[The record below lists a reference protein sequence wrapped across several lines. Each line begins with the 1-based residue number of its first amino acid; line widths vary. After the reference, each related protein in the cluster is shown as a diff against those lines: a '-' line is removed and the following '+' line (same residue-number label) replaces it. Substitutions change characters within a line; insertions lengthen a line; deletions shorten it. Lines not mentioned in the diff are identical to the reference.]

1 MKRIVVLLVVSLGWV
16 VPSAQAQFVVSNSA
30 PHNNPAAL
38 VQNVLLG
45 PTVPFIPSWPPQPNS
60 VQIGRFT
67 GGITAGIG
75 IDTGIVIISGNATD
89 AVAGQPFNTGFGPT
103 PDADLGNM
111 LNAIGSGGF
120 AINDKAVIEF
130 DFVATGDSLS
140 FEYVFASY
148 EYQSYTCSGFND
160 PFGFFLTGPGING
173 VTGISTVN
181 LAAVPNTNPPIPV
194 AVNTLNSGV
203 PSGGNP
209 AACLAANPNF
219 VATAQYFVNNVPVTG
234 VNATGHTTVLRARAA
249 VVCGNIYRMK
259 LAVADVSDGALHSM
273 AFIKARSFQTPSIQ
287 ITTRTNAGSSFTD
300 SLSVEG
306 CAPTYLKARKS
317 GNLNDQ
323 LVIHFAKSGTAV
335 QGIDYVPFP
344 DSLVVAPGILED
356 SIAVQFIDDGV
367 LEPLETLILT
377 TPLITTPCFTFPSQV
392 IQFNIRD
399 RTPLVPQINL
409 LSGSDTVD
417 CYGSYIHFEGTW
429 SGGDGITGGAW
440 ETGSQ
445 NMLRWDTIV
454 ENTTYYLY
462 VWDECS
468 ADSVVDSLTIYLRD
482 ADPIQTSY
490 DSLFTCYTGDSVVL
504 RPHYGGGTGPL
515 NFAWEDGNTDTVRG
529 VAVQNTQYHRYTVTD
544 VCGLSKTD
552 SILVFL
558 PPPVVASFGWLED
571 FNVQLGVRMSNFSQN
586 AVQFFWDFGDGDTS
600 TAVSPKHRYSKPGT
614 YTIRLYA
621 TDVYG
626 CTDQAQLT
634 VEVKQE
640 FNLYI
645 PDAFTPNGDNLN
657 ETFHI
662 QGGGIKEFNILIF
675 NRWGE
680 QVFESN
686 DIEKSWD
693 GTYKG
698 QAVPSGI
705 YYFVVNLKLPD
716 NRLHQENGS
725 INLYR

>member
-1 MKRIVVLLVVSLGWV
+1 MKRIGILWFVFWGWVAPHAHAQLVVSN
-16 VPSAQAQFVVSNSA
+16 AA
-30 PHNNPAAL
+30 PFNNPAAL

-45 PTVPFIPSWPPQPNS
+45 PTVPYIPSWPPPANS

-67 GGITAGIG
+67 GGISAGIG
-75 IDTGIVIISGNATD
+75 IDTGIVLISGNATD
-89 AVAGQPFNTGFGPT
+89 AAPGQPTGTAFSLT
-103 PDADLGNM
+103 PDTDLANM

-120 AINDKAVIEF
+120 QIHDKAVIEF

-140 FEYVFASY
+140 FEYVFASA
-148 EYQSYTCSGFND
+148 EYSGFTCSAYND
-160 PFGFFLTGPGING
+160 PFGFFLTGMGING
-173 VTGISTVN
+173 VTGMSTVN
-181 LAAVPNTNPPIPV
+181 LAAVPGTNPPIPV
-194 AVNTLNSGV
+194 AVNTLNSGI

-209 AACLAANPNF
+209 APCLAANPNF
-219 VATAQYFVNNVPVTG
+219 VATAQYFIGNPSG
-234 VNATGHTTVLRARAA
+234 INATGHTTVLRARAA
-249 VVCGNIYRMK
+249 VICGNIYHMK
-259 LAVADVSDGALHSM
+259 LAVADVSDGILHTM

-335 QGIDYVPFP
+335 QGVDYVPFP
-344 DSLVVAPGILED
+344 DSLVVAPGVLED

-367 LEPLETLILT
+367 PEPLETLILT

-392 IQFNIRD
+392 IEFTIRD

-417 CYGSYIHFEGTW
+417 CYGSHIQIEGTW
-429 SGGDGITGGAW
+429 SGGDGLTSGAW

-445 NMLRWDTIV
+445 NMLRWDTIFQ
-454 ENTTYYLY
+454 NTTYYLY
-462 VWDECS
+462 AWDECS

-482 ADPIQTSY
+482 APPIQTFS
-490 DSLFTCYTGDSVVL
+490 DSLFTCYSGDSL
-504 RPHYGGGTGPL
+504 FLHPHYSGGTGSL
-515 NFAWEDGNTDTVRG
+515 NFAWEDGNTDTIRGIEVR
-529 VAVQNTQYHRYTVTD
+529 NTGYHRYTVAD

-558 PPPVVASFGWLED
+558 PPPVIASFGWLED

-586 AVQFFWDFGDGDTS
+586 AVHYFWDFGDGDTS

-621 TDVYG
+621 SDVYG

-634 VEVKQE
+634 LEVKQE

-645 PDAFTPNGDNLN
+645 PDAFSPNGDNLN
-657 ETFHI
+657 ETFQI

-680 QVFESN
+680 LVFESN

-698 QAVPSGI
+698 QVVPSGI

-725 INLYR
+725 INLFR